1 MEFTCDRMRPR
12 SRPQDDLVYIE
23 DTIWIDLA
31 ANAHV
36 ELLVLGRIGYLPQLL
51 KRDRRNEK
59 VEISEICADRA
70 NLPRLLPQW
79 LVR

>member
-1 MEFTCDRMRPR
+1 MRPR
-12 SRPQDDLVYIE
+12 SRLQDDLIYIE
-23 DTIWIDLA
+23 DTIRIDLA

-36 ELLVLGRIGYLPQLL
+36 ELLILGRIGYLPQLL

-59 VEISEICADRA
+59 VELISKICADRA